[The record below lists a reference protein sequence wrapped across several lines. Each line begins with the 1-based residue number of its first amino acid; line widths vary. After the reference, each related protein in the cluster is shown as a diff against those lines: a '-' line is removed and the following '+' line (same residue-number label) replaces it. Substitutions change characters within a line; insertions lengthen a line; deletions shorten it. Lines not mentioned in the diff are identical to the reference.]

1 VSEAPN
7 AVTINLSKPVVSKQ
21 GVNTVEKL
29 RATFDESISI
39 LRRGPSTEAIVTKIN
54 FVPSL
59 GEIPISLGQLHPILQ
74 TLLKLVWE
82 THKKRF
88 HAITSTF
95 KAALEEKLQNTQS
108 ILQQKANLKKSND
121 KLLEM
126 FSEEA
131 NAMAIANFE
140 QKWATELE
148 AARDKF
154 QASSSTSIEDLLS
167 QALEFC
173 SRIQVE
179 PAQVDVG
186 DLLDQSDSKFKAKC
200 DKLWDVWKLHVER
213 HAQVFKGN
221 LAKLGDIDA
230 QIKELESED
239 FQPVK
244 ETQEPELEM
253 DGPTSETEAA
263 YKAWMEF
270 VKLLSVLK
278 IDYDIRINIA
288 KKACSW
294 ISTRIR
300 ESMHS
305 ELAGACVAL
314 LESEQAS
321 ILRNREK
328 VRKVLE
334 EVKES
339 QATIETELSRACNK
353 SSSLYAP
360 ALSQMQLTCDLCLE
374 ATRETLY
381 QHANRAISSVGANV

>member
-1 VSEAPN
+1 VNESA
-7 AVTINLSKPVVSKQ
+7 AVTINLSKPVSSRH

-29 RATFDESISI
+29 RASFDESISM
-39 LRRGPSTEAIVTKIN
+39 LRRGPSTEPIVTKIN
-54 FVPSL
+54 FVPTL

-95 KAALEEKLQNTQS
+95 KAALEEKLQNTQR
-108 ILQQKANLKKSND
+108 ILHQKANLKKSND

-131 NAMAIANFE
+131 NAMAISNFE
-140 QKWATELE
+140 QRWALELE
-148 AARDKF
+148 AAREKF
-154 QASSSTSIEDLLS
+154 QASPSTTIEELLS

-186 DLLDQSDSKFKAKC
+186 DLLDQSDSKFRAKC
-200 DKLWDVWKLHVER
+200 ERLWETWKLHVDR

-221 LAKLGDIDA
+221 LSKLGEIDA
-230 QIKELESED
+230 QIKDLEQE
-239 FQPVK
+239 
-244 ETQEPELEM
+244 ETFKAVAVQESLMEM

-321 ILRNREK
+321 ILGNREK
-328 VRKVLE
+328 VRRVLE

-339 QATIETELSRACNK
+339 QATIETELARACNK
-353 SSSLYAP
+353 SSSLYAS

-381 QHANRAISSVGANV
+381 QHANNAISSVGVSL

>member
-1 VSEAPN
+1 M
-7 AVTINLSKPVVSKQ
+7 
-21 GVNTVEKL
+21 EKL
-29 RATFDESISI
+29 RASFDENLSI
-39 LRRGPSTEAIVTKIN
+39 LRRGPSTDPILTKIN
-54 FVPSL
+54 FTPTL

-121 KLLEM
+121 QLLEL
-126 FSEEA
+126 FSQEA

-140 QKWATELE
+140 EKWADELV
-148 AARDKF
+148 AAREKF
-154 QASSSTSIEDLLS
+154 QAPPTTSIEDLLS

-179 PAQVDVG
+179 PAPVDVG
-186 DLLDQSDSKFKAKC
+186 DLLEQSDSRFKAKC
-200 DKLWDVWKLHVER
+200 DRLWTMWKLHVER
-213 HAQVFKGN
+213 HAQVFQGN
-221 LAKLGDIDA
+221 MGKLGEIDL
-230 QIKELESED
+230 QIKELEEEEATPNTFSNH
-239 FQPVK
+239 
-244 ETQEPELEM
+244 QEPHVQM

-305 ELAGACVAL
+305 ELAAACVAL
-314 LESEQAS
+314 LDSEQAS
-321 ILRNREK
+321 ILQNREK
-328 VRKVLE
+328 VRRVLE

-339 QATIETELSRACNK
+339 QTTIETELKRACNS

-381 QHANRAISSVGANV
+381 QHANRAISSVGASV

>member
-1 VSEAPN
+1 MA
-7 AVTINLSKPVVSKQ
+7 SKQ
-21 GVNTVEKL
+21 GANTVEKL
-29 RATFDESISI
+29 RASFDESISV
-39 LRRGPSTEAIVTKIN
+39 LRRGPSTENIKTSIE
-54 FVPSL
+54 FVPNL

-108 ILQQKANLKKSND
+108 ILRQKANLKKSND
-121 KLLEM
+121 NLLEM

-140 QKWATELE
+140 QRWVGELE
-148 AARDKF
+148 AAREKF
-154 QASSSTSIEDLLS
+154 QSPPSTTIEELLS

-179 PAQVDVG
+179 PTQVDVG

-200 DKLWDVWKLHVER
+200 DRLWEMWKLHVER
-213 HAQVFKGN
+213 HSHVFKGN
-221 LAKLGDIDA
+221 LAKLGEIDR
-230 QIKELESED
+230 QLKDLEEQEL
-239 FQPVK
+239 PVPSSA
-244 ETQEPELEM
+244 QEPELEL

-305 ELAGACVAL
+305 ELASACVFL
-314 LESEQAS
+314 LESEQQS
-321 ILRNREK
+321 ILKNREK

-339 QATIETELSRACNK
+339 QATIETELARACNRN
-353 SSSLYAP
+353 SQLYAP

-381 QHANRAISSVGANV
+381 QHANRAISNVGARV